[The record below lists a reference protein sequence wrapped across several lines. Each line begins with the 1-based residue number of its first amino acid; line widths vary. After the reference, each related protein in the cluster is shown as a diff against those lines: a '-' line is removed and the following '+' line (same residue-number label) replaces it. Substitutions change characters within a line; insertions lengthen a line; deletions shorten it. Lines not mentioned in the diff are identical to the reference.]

1 MFKCLTT
8 RAVHLEIAGDMSTD
22 SFILALRQFI
32 SRRGPTD
39 IIRADNGTNF
49 IGAESELR
57 NALNK
62 LD

>member
-39 IIRADNGTNF
+39 IIRSDNGTNF